1 MNNPCQCDF
10 CKWRRKEITD
20 LEFCQKKI
28 DYLKTILDDLSVI
41 STKEDLNDTQEDWA
55 RKNIFF
61 HIADEID
68 CLFEIQN
75 EDCDRPEV
83 SLLFKSLGGDD
94 LINEIK
100 NITSNK

>member
-28 DYLKTILDDLSVI
+28 DYLKTILDDLSVM
-41 STKEDLNDTQEDWA
+41 SAKEDWA

>member
-28 DYLKTILDDLSVI
+28 DYLKTILDDLSVM
-41 STKEDLNDTQEDWA
+41 SAKEDWA

-61 HIADEID
+61 LIADELD

-100 NITSNK
+100 NITRNK